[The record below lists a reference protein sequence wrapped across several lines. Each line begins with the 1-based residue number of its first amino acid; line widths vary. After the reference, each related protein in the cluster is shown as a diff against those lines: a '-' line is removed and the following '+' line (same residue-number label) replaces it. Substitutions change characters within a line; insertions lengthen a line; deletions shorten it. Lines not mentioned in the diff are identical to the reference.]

1 MRTMMLAVMTAALF
15 CSAAP
20 AQAQVSITTQ
30 AQAAG
35 ENDWRYK
42 YHNNQWWYYTPQ
54 QQWMVHDGNTW
65 NAHNPAMVSSG
76 SGRTYFQGGQNYQ
89 TPYQSGYRGNTQY
102 NNGYYNN
109 GYYNGGQY
117 NGGQYYGSPYNNGYG
132 QYYGNGYN
140 GGYGGNIGTNIGGAI
155 IGRALGLGR

>member
-1 MRTMMLAVMTAALF
+1 MMLAVMTAALF

-20 AQAQVSITTQ
+20 AQAQVGIVAPVQ
-30 AQAAG
+30 VAG

-54 QQWMVHDGNTW
+54 QQWMVHDGNSW
-65 NAHNPAMVSSG
+65 NAHNPAIVSSG
-76 SGRTYFQGGQNYQ
+76 SGGTYFQGGQNYQ

-102 NNGYYNN
+102 NNGYYN
-109 GYYNGGQY
+109 
-117 NGGQYYGSPYNNGYG
+117 GGQYYGGPYNNGYGQYYNGNGYG

-140 GGYGGNIGTNIGGAI
+140 SGYGGNIGTNIGGAI
-155 IGRALGLGR
+155 VGRVLGLGR

>member
-15 CSAAP
+15 CSTAP

-30 AQAAG
+30 AQATG

-109 GYYNGGQY
+109 GYYGNG
-117 NGGQYYGSPYNNGYG
+117 
-132 QYYGNGYN
+132 YYGNGYYN
-140 GGYGGNIGTNIGGAI
+140 GYGNGYYGYGNRGANVGAAIGGALGGNRGAN
-155 IGRALGLGR
+155 IGAAIGAGIR